1 MGDISKAVADTQY
14 PIKKYIKQFFQQMS
28 PEVLQRVWVIAV
40 LRKKKGRAEKID
52 LKESNFRKFA
62 DGTE

>member
-1 MGDISKAVADTQY
+1 
-14 PIKKYIKQFFQQMS
+14 MS
-28 PEVLQRVWVIAV
+28 PEVLQRVSVIAV

>member
-1 MGDISKAVADTQY
+1 
-14 PIKKYIKQFFQQMS
+14 MS

-40 LRKKKGRAEKID
+40 LRKKKGTVEKID
-52 LKESNFRKFA
+52 WKESNFRKFA